1 MAVDRPRFGWVH
13 RSGGAG
19 SSGPDQTSYYPAD
32 DSLSNG
38 AGEPVD
44 MAQVRADDAFVDA
57 LAKANRTP
65 AADPLDERMASLL
78 LSWRDDVSDEPSRP
92 LVDVATAAATIR
104 NAPRPVDRQL
114 FGPLAAAAAVLVVTF
129 TGLGLAAHDAEPGD
143 ALFGVTKVLYS
154 DKARSAEAAFVVRT
168 KLEVA
173 SAALASGRV
182 AEAQYAIEQAQEELT
197 VVAPEDGKG
206 DLAARTE
213 ELMDELSRLTP
224 TPPQPT
230 TTPVAV
236 PPSTVA
242 PNPTPVPPAV
252 SPSETT
258 VPEAPPVPTTAIPS
272 TTDPIPEP
280 SSGAPAPGGEAGG
293 DGSTPGGSPGDSAPE
308 ETLDGSVPTS

>member
-1 MAVDRPRFGWVH
+1 MAVDRPRFDRVL

-19 SSGPDQTSYYPAD
+19 SSGPDQAGCYPAD
-32 DSLSNG
+32 DPLSNG

-57 LAKANRTP
+57 LAKANRAP

-92 LVDVATAAATIR
+92 LLDVATAAATIR

-114 FGPLAAAAAVLVVTF
+114 FGPLAAAAAALIIAF

-143 ALFGVTKVLYS
+143 TLFGVTKVLYS

-182 AEAQYAIEQAQEELT
+182 AEAQDAIEQAQEELI
-197 VVAPEDGKG
+197 VVAPEDGQG

-224 TPPQPT
+224 TPSQAT
-230 TTPVAV
+230 TTPAAVQPSAVAPTV
-236 PPSTVA
+236 TPSPAPKVAPTETTPPPPPPS
-242 PNPTPVPPAV
+242 P
-252 SPSETT
+252 TT
-258 VPEAPPVPTTAIPS
+258 VQPTVEPS
-272 TTDPIPEP
+272 T
-280 SSGAPAPGGEAGG
+280 GAPAPGGETGG
-293 DGSTPGGSPGDSAPE
+293 DGTTPGDSPGDALPE
-308 ETLDGSVPTS
+308 ETLDGSEPTT